1 MHARHVTIRIRPD
14 CVAQAREIFTGGALP
29 ALAAQ
34 PGFRGACLLA
44 DDATGGDGAV
54 HGVILILWESAAHSR
69 RLEAAGFYREQIAR
83 FAQVFAA
90 PPEPALLRVEAWAIH
105 GR

>member
-1 MHARHVTIRIRPD
+1 MHARHVAIRIKSGEVPR
-14 CVAQAREIFTGGALP
+14 ARDIFNEGALP

-44 DDATGGDGAV
+44 DEASGEGAIV
-54 HGVILILWESAAHSR
+54 ILWERAEDSQ
-69 RLEAAGFYREQIAR
+69 RLEAAGFYKEQIAR

-90 PPEPALLRVEAWAIH
+90 PPQPALMQVQVWSIGETP
-105 GR
+105 